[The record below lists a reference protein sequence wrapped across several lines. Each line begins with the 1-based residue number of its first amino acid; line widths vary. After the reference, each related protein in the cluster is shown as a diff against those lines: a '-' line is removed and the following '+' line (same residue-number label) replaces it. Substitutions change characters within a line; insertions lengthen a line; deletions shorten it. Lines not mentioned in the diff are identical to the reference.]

1 MYNRNKVDNE
11 INYNHYRKIKFI
23 FLETFYLK
31 CLLAAV
37 KIALHKVLL
46 TFEMEMVLDYS
57 SFICFD

>member
-1 MYNRNKVDNE
+1 M
-11 INYNHYRKIKFI
+11 INHNHYREIKFI

-37 KIALHKVLL
+37 KIAFRKVFL
-46 TFEMEMVLDYS
+46 TFEMEMALDYS